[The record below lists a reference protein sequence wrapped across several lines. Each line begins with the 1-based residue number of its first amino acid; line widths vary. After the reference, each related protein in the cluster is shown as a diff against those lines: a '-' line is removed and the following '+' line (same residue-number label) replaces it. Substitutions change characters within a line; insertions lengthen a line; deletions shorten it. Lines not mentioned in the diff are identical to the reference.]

1 MAEFW
6 GIEVKSGESL
16 VVECGGGFALHLS
29 QACLGEV
36 KKNKGN
42 EPVFVS
48 VKINDKKIVLGTL
61 SCEKFPHLSFD
72 LIFDQNFELSH
83 NWKHG
88 SVYFSGYRVLQN
100 DYSSDD
106 ESESEPEIKE
116 DLPVATNNE
125 KPGSE
130 TKKPQ
135 PETEKAKPDSTGSKQ
150 KVKIAEPKKD
160 EKPDNDSD
168 DSTADE
174 DESFDEDDSSDDKD
188 LTTTGEED
196 ESDGED
202 EDSDESDDSSDEDEE
217 TPKTVGLKI
226 EKGKKRPAE
235 SAKKTPLPDK
245 KVKLVTPQKT
255 DGKKASGHVATPHPS
270 KKILKTPASSDQK
283 KEQTQKSFPCTSCN
297 RAFGSEAALQSH
309 SKAKHSAA

>member
-1 MAEFW
+1 MDDAFIHRNLLIVNANINS

-88 SVYFSGYRVLQN
+88 SVYFS
-100 DYSSDD
+100 
-106 ESESEPEIKE
+106 
-116 DLPVATNNE
+116 E

-174 DESFDEDDSSDDKD
+174 DESFDEDDSSDDKV
-188 LTTTGEED
+188 LY
-196 ESDGED
+196 DGED

-217 TPKTVGLKI
+217 TPKTI